1 MKKYFIGDIAKIL
14 NVSTSTIRFW
24 EREGLIKSNRS
35 KGRFRYFT
43 ENDLQALRK
52 IKTLKDKGY
61 KSEAIKEILKIEKK
75 DSSEELIK
83 RERIGDKIKRLRQRN
98 KISIKELSEKTGLS
112 IPFLN
117 QVEQGKTNL
126 SIVNLKKIANALNVN
141 TLYFFPAEG
150 KPRELIRAGERKS
163 IFMDIKGV
171 RIELLAEGDT
181 AMEPHMF
188 YIEPGSGSEEFYCHK
203 GEEFIFV
210 LMGKL
215 KIFIEGNVE
224 YELSPGDSL
233 YFDSTRPHKWYNP
246 TDNITVVLW
255 INTPPTF

>member
-1 MKKYFIGDIAKIL
+1 MKNYFIGEIAKIL
-14 NVSTSTIRFW
+14 NVSTSTIRYW
-24 EREGLIKSNRS
+24 ERERLIKSKRS
-35 KGRFRYFT
+35 KGKFRYFT
-43 ENDLQALRK
+43 ETDLAILRK
-52 IKTLKDKGY
+52 IKILKDKGY
-61 KSEAIKEILKIEKK
+61 KSEAIKEILKLENQEVGEDFKV
-75 DSSEELIK
+75 

-98 KISIKELSEKTGLS
+98 KISIKELSQKSGLS

-126 SIVNLKKIANALNVN
+126 SVVNLKKIANALNVN
-141 TLYFFPAEG
+141 TLYFFPSEG
-150 KPRELIRAGERKS
+150 KPREIIRAGDRKS

-171 RIELLAEGDT
+171 RMELLAEGNT

-215 KIFIEGNVE
+215 KIFIEGEIE

-233 YFDSTRPHKWYNP
+233 YFDSTRPHKWINP
-246 TDNITVVLW
+246 TKNLTVVIW
-255 INTPPTF
+255 VNTPPTF